1 MVLQHANEVYHFFVV
16 AYEYKLKELNMSW
29 DTVINTMIFLV
40 GSLTI
45 IVAGIFFAFGRDNA
59 HPDDIIDYDPPGI
72 PLMYRFRTWLACR
85 FYDLYDTIH
94 PHKYHLRHD
103 CDCETL
109 KPDAPYLDELLDE
122 DEKPV
127 DYLDELL
134 NGSDKDEIEW

>member
-45 IVAGIFFAFGRDNA
+45 IVAGVFFAFGRDNG
-59 HPDDIIDYDPPGI
+59 HPDDIIDYDPPGLPLIYRLRLWIANRCFYRLYHEIHPNLGNSGGPI
-72 PLMYRFRTWLACR
+72 PLNTNG
-85 FYDLYDTIH
+85 
-94 PHKYHLRHD
+94 
-103 CDCETL
+103 
-109 KPDAPYLDELLDE
+109 